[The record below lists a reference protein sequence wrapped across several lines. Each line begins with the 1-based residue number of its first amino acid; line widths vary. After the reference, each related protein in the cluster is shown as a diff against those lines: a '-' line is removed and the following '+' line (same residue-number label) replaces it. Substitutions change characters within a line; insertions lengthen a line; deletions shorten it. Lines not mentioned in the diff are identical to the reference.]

1 MGESSLA
8 NRVTLPDTSYTREL
22 SRGVASRSFDGPLEA
37 EYQRTRLQEDRTMM
51 LVLAGMR
58 GAEQILSSAWS
69 VIVICQF
76 AVSLGISMVLAVMA
90 FTPWFERSYPSLA
103 QVLVPI
109 RNPLVAVMVASTAA
123 NGHLESLM
131 LLPLLVIGPFFVH
144 GLRVRAAL
152 LAVVASF
159 AAFLVSALL
168 FWLPWL
174 VIARSSVLIVIVGAA
189 CGLVALHRERTS
201 RRSFLE
207 SRLIADLA
215 QRDALT
221 GLNNRRV
228 LDERMEDL
236 WKQCVDRGRALT
248 VMLIDVDHF
257 KAYNDRYGHQA
268 GDHALQR
275 VAAMLQTFVT
285 RPNDVLARYGGEEF
299 AALFYDL
306 EPFDAEDLAQRMRRA
321 VGTLALDN
329 LGKPGASAITISVG
343 VAVVEPSEKRRARG
357 ALQLADQALY
367 QAKIKGRNRV
377 EMLDQSV
384 YQALETGVF
393 SATFSARH

>member
-1 MGESSLA
+1 MLRAALGRQPFRQRGEA
-8 NRVTLPDTSYTREL
+8 AQVDEQEAAVVALPVDPARDL
-22 SRGVASRSFDGPLEA
+22 DG
-37 EYQRTRLQEDRTMM
+37 
-51 LVLAGMR
+51 LAGMR

-131 LLPLLVIGPFFVH
+131 LLPLLLIGPFFVH

-168 FWLPWL
+168 FCLPWL

-228 LDERMEDL
+228 LDIGCGTGFWTDYYVSRGAHYTGLDIA
-236 WKQCVDRGRALT
+236 QVSVD
-248 VMLIDVDHF
+248 
-257 KAYNDRYGHQA
+257 K
-268 GDHALQR
+268 LQ
-275 VAAMLQTFVT
+275 
-285 RPNDVLARYGGEEF
+285 ARYPEQRFARADVSEGVPGG
-299 AALFYDL
+299 
-306 EPFDAEDLAQRMRRA
+306 P
-321 VGTLALDN
+321 
-329 LGKPGASAITISVG
+329 
-343 VAVVEPSEKRRARG
+343 
-357 ALQLADQALY
+357 
-367 QAKIKGRNRV
+367 
-377 EMLDQSV
+377 
-384 YQALETGVF
+384 
-393 SATFSARH
+393 

>member
-37 EYQRTRLQEDRTMM
+37 EYQRTRLQEDRTMIRVAAVLV

-152 LAVVASF
+152 LAVVAS
-159 AAFLVSALL
+159 
-168 FWLPWL
+168 
-174 VIARSSVLIVIVGAA
+174 
-189 CGLVALHRERTS
+189 
-201 RRSFLE
+201 
-207 SRLIADLA
+207 
-215 QRDALT
+215 
-221 GLNNRRV
+221 
-228 LDERMEDL
+228 
-236 WKQCVDRGRALT
+236 
-248 VMLIDVDHF
+248 
-257 KAYNDRYGHQA
+257 
-268 GDHALQR
+268 
-275 VAAMLQTFVT
+275 
-285 RPNDVLARYGGEEF
+285 
-299 AALFYDL
+299 
-306 EPFDAEDLAQRMRRA
+306 
-321 VGTLALDN
+321 
-329 LGKPGASAITISVG
+329 
-343 VAVVEPSEKRRARG
+343 
-357 ALQLADQALY
+357 
-367 QAKIKGRNRV
+367 
-377 EMLDQSV
+377 
-384 YQALETGVF
+384 
-393 SATFSARH
+393 